1 MILLRES
8 DPMRSDS
15 RLLFRL
21 SAFSTFR
28 RLKKPVSSVIIEL
41 QIRKENPS
49 MNHYVTAGAI
59 KALREKKGLTQ
70 NQLAK
75 ILNVSD
81 KAVSK
86 WETAKGLPDIT
97 LIEPL
102 AAALGVSVPEL
113 MSGEKITN
121 KNVSANLLRSK
132 FYVCPVCG
140 NVIHAHGDA
149 LISCCGITLP
159 ALEASEADEE
169 HEISIEPVEDE
180 SFITVSHCMTKQ
192 HYISFIAFVSGDRI
206 QLVKFYPE
214 GNSETRM
221 NLRGGGYLYLYCN
234 RHGLMKQKVKL
245 RKREKADI

>member
-1 MILLRES
+1 
-8 DPMRSDS
+8 
-15 RLLFRL
+15 
-21 SAFSTFR
+21 
-28 RLKKPVSSVIIEL
+28 
-41 QIRKENPS
+41 
-49 MNHYVTAGAI
+49 MNNYVTAGAI

-70 NQLAK
+70 NQLAQ

-113 MSGEKITN
+113 MSGEKVTN
-121 KNVSANLLRSK
+121 NNASANLLRAK

-140 NVIHAHGDA
+140 NVIYASGDA

-159 ALEASEADEE
+159 ALEASVPDGE
-169 HEISIEPVEDE
+169 HEVKIETVEDE
-180 SFITVSHCMTKQ
+180 SFITISHSMTKQ
-192 HYISFIAFVSGDRI
+192 HYISFAAFSTSDRI

-214 GNSETRM
+214 GNAETRM
-221 NLRGGGYLYLYCN
+221 NLRGGGYLYVYCN
-234 RHGLMKQKVKL
+234 RHGLMKQKVRL
-245 RKREKADI
+245 RRKTEE